1 MENSERMNDL
11 DDSTFRF
18 YTSPEDRNELVNYRS
33 SLSKFDHDEF
43 MLQSTARQSGYVVN
57 SYIHGRAASE
67 YSCSSGSFRDLNS
80 SAEQTTFERSLS
92 PVNRTLDTTTSE
104 VSTIPSA
111 RSIVECNRRG
121 RSPSLSYTVT
131 TLQAQRGANQAFKG
145 LTNTN
150 NNIGWNNN
158 QLISSND
165 RNPLCTLTMKSI
177 DLNPPCLSEDNLST
191 TRVINNGMLTGS
203 VKNKNYTDKTARSSL
218 CTFFDFCNCFGPRV
232 KDIHN
237 L

>member
-1 MENSERMNDL
+1 MNDL

-18 YTSPEDRNELVNYRS
+18 YTSPEDRNELVNYES

-67 YSCSSGSFRDLNS
+67 YSCSSGSFRELNS

-111 RSIVECNRRG
+111 RSIVERTRRG

-131 TLQAQRGANQAFKG
+131 TLQAQRGAQQTFKG

-150 NNIGWNNN
+150 NNIGWNSN
-158 QLISSND
+158 QLISLND

-177 DLNPPCLSEDNLST
+177 NLNPPCLSEDNFNRA
-191 TRVINNGMLTGS
+191 RVIDNGILNS
-203 VKNKNYTDKTARSSL
+203 LARSKNYTNKTARSSL

>member
-1 MENSERMNDL
+1 MNDL

-18 YTSPEDRNELVNYRS
+18 YTSPEDRNDLVNYRS
-33 SLSKFDHDEF
+33 SFSNFDHDEF
-43 MLQSTARQSGYVVN
+43 MLQSTAKQSGYVVN

-67 YSCSSGSFRDLNS
+67 YSCSSGSFRELNS

-92 PVNRTLDTTTSE
+92 PIHRNLDTTTSE

-111 RSIVECNRRG
+111 RSVVERTRRG

-131 TLQAQRGANQAFKG
+131 TLQAQRSIQQRTKG
-145 LTNTN
+145 LAANHS
-150 NNIGWNNN
+150 NIGWSNN

-165 RNPLCTLTMKSI
+165 RNPIGTLTMKSI
-177 DLNPPCLSEDNLST
+177 DLNPPCLSEDNFNG
-191 TRVINNGMLTGS
+191 TRTINNCVYTGPS
-203 VKNKNYTDKTARSSL
+203 KIKSHTNKTTRSSL
-218 CTFFDFCNCFGPRV
+218 CTFFDLCNCFGPRV
-232 KDIHN
+232 KDVNN

>member
-1 MENSERMNDL
+1 MNDL

-18 YTSPEDRNELVNYRS
+18 YTSPEDRNDLVNYRS
-33 SLSKFDHDEF
+33 SLSNFNHDEF

-111 RSIVECNRRG
+111 RSIVERTRRG

-131 TLQAQRGANQAFKG
+131 TLQAQRGIQQTIKG
-145 LTNTN
+145 LVNNN

-165 RNPLCTLTMKSI
+165 RNPLSILTMKSI
-177 DLNPPCLSEDNLST
+177 DLNPPCLSEDNFKR
-191 TRVINNGMLTGS
+191 TRVINNAVLNGPGE
-203 VKNKNYTDKTARSSL
+203 NKNYTNKTARSSL
-218 CTFFDFCNCFGPRV
+218 CTFFNLCNCFGPRV
-232 KDIHN
+232 KDTHN

>member
-1 MENSERMNDL
+1 MDDL

-33 SLSKFDHDEF
+33 SLSNFNHDEF

-92 PVNRTLDTTTSE
+92 PVHRTLDTTTSE
-104 VSTIPSA
+104 ISTIPSA
-111 RSIVECNRRG
+111 RSVVERTRRG

-131 TLQAQRGANQAFKG
+131 TLQAQRGIQQTIKG
-145 LTNTN
+145 LVNTS
-150 NNIGWNNN
+150 NNIGWNSN

-165 RNPLCTLTMKSI
+165 RNPLSILTMKSI
-177 DLNPPCLSEDNLST
+177 DLNPPCLSEDNFNRA
-191 TRVINNGMLTGS
+191 RVINNVILSSSGES
-203 VKNKNYTDKTARSSL
+203 KSCTDKTARSSL
-218 CTFFDFCNCFGPRV
+218 CTFFNLCNCFGPRV